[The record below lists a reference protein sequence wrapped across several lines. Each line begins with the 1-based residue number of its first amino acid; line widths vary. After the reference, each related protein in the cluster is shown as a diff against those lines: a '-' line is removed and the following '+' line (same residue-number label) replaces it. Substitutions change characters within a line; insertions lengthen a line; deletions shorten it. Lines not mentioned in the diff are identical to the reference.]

1 MFCKCGGSH
10 EHNHLPANVL
20 PLRDERIPN
29 QTLSPFCMAKGNGMN
44 NQLTPL
50 PVLITSLCAAK
61 QMEDAAAAQ
70 RLDIEKQILL
80 HYADQAKTDGSI
92 TDKDN
97 GITISYGVTR
107 KVNTDALREAWATLS
122 ENMQKAFTWEA
133 KVVTKTL
140 KAIQDLDPR
149 AYAQLSNFIT
159 TTPKKTSI
167 QLKE

>member
-1 MFCKCGGSH
+1 
-10 EHNHLPANVL
+10 
-20 PLRDERIPN
+20 
-29 QTLSPFCMAKGNGMN
+29 MN
-44 NQLTPL
+44 NQLPPL
-50 PVLITSLCAAK
+50 PVLITSLRAAK
-61 QMEDAAAAQ
+61 QMEDSAAAQ

-80 HYADQAKTDGSI
+80 HYADQEKTDGSI

>member
-1 MFCKCGGSH
+1 
-10 EHNHLPANVL
+10 
-20 PLRDERIPN
+20 
-29 QTLSPFCMAKGNGMN
+29 MN
-44 NQLTPL
+44 DKLLPL
-50 PVLITSLCAAK
+50 PVLIASLRAAK
-61 QMEDAAAAQ
+61 EMEDTAAEQ
-70 RLDIEKQILL
+70 RIAIEKQILL
-80 HYADQAKTDGSI
+80 HYADQAKTEGSI

-97 GITISYGVTR
+97 GITVTYGVTR

-140 KAIQDLDPR
+140 KAIQDLDQR

-167 QLKE
+167 TLKE